1 MFILP
6 LLLVTVASSTYT
18 SEYHEITTNL
28 WSQIPD
34 TLPTGNTV
42 PKGCTCELPAN
53 PCLNFDCDC
62 LCDLTA
68 GACDANCCCDTECT
82 EEEINIFRD
91 SDSCADETAATGTT
105 TQCLSNDDLYD
116 INPKYSMNVEN
127 FIEKSMLCIVVD
139 NSPSDGSFYN
149 DPGTLTAQTFC
160 DSDLDYH
167 HKLLSLQHHITK
179 RVLMCKL
186 LVKSCPQD
194 CGSVS
199 IRGDIETRPE

>member
-1 MFILP
+1 MMIYCSIIF
-6 LLLVTVASSTYT
+6 
-18 SEYHEITTNL
+18 HN
-28 WSQIPD
+28 D
-34 TLPTGNTV
+34 
-42 PKGCTCELPAN
+42 
-53 PCLNFDCDC
+53 PCGRFHGFTQVFC

-91 SDSCADETAATGTT
+91 SDSCADETTATGTT

-179 RVLMCKL
+179 RVRSVRAREFLSSLSLSLYVYVC
-186 LVKSCPQD
+186 VCVSSCLFLIFTSSSQVYSLIYSALENQRSYT
-194 CGSVS
+194 GTHV
-199 IRGDIETRPE
+199 